1 MRKLLNIGLGFCLYW
16 AAVGFAATP
25 IPVSILCD
33 EGYPPYSY
41 GENGQALGLYSDIL
55 RAAFARMPAYQVS
68 IRPVPWKRGLLLLER
83 GSAFALYPPY
93 LRQQE
98 RPWMD
103 YSRAILEEKVV
114 IFVNPTTTG
123 GRALADFPA
132 AYAGLRIGQ
141 NAGFSVIHNPLFQQ
155 MLEHGQLSLESGKDN
170 RSNLLKFS
178 LGRIDA
184 YVNDRLSALWT
195 WQQLLRS
202 GEIKPHASAVLVEG
216 PTLSIEHGY
225 LGFTNRDQGKF
236 GYKADFIR
244 SLNAALVEL
253 EREGVIEQLSTGYST
268 SLAP

>member
-1 MRKLLNIGLGFCLYW
+1 MRQLLTIALSVCLGWATTGL
-16 AAVGFAATP
+16 AATP
-25 IPVSILCD
+25 VPVNILCD

-41 GENGQALGLYSDIL
+41 AENGEARGLYSDIL

-68 IRPVPWKRGLLLLER
+68 IQPVPWRRGLLLLER

-93 LRQQE
+93 LRPQE

-114 IFVNPTTTG
+114 IFVNPNTTG
-123 GRALADFPA
+123 GRDLADFPA
-132 AYAGLRIGQ
+132 AYARLRIGQ
-141 NAGFSVIHNPLFQQ
+141 NAGFSVIQNQLFRH
-155 MLEHGQLSLESGKDN
+155 MLERDQLSLESGKDN
-170 RSNLLKFS
+170 RSNLLKLS
-178 LGRIDA
+178 LGHIDA

-202 GEIKPHASAVLVEG
+202 GEIKPHAAAALVEG

-236 GYKADFIR
+236 SYKADFIR
-244 SLNAALVEL
+244 SLNSALIEL
-253 EREGVIEQLSTGYST
+253 ENEGVIKALSARYT
-268 SLAP
+268 SAAP